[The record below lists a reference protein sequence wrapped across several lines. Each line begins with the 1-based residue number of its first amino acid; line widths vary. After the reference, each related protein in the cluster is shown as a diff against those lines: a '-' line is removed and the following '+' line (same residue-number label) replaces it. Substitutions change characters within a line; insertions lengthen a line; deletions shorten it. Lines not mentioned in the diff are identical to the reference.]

1 MPKGIPG
8 NVLHEY
14 VRNKRGQSVGVLAAV
29 PHHEDGS
36 IVIGW
41 SRASTTKGDRF
52 SKAEGLRIALAR
64 SALQRAPLVPY
75 SMVEAYIRFK
85 ARCVKYYKD
94 KEVREPFRGEMAGL
108 LNAARLHV
116 LNSMYTQRDADD
128 HVRQLRSH
136 SFNPAVS
143 PLEFE

>member
-1 MPKGIPG
+1 MPKGMPG

-14 VRNKRGQSVGVLAAV
+14 VRNKQGQSVGVLAAV

-64 SALQRAPLVPY
+64 SALQRAPVVPY
-75 SMVEAYIRFK
+75 SMVDTYIRFK

-94 KEVREPFRGEMAGL
+94 KNVLEPFRGDIVGIGI
-108 LNAARLHV
+108 
-116 LNSMYTQRDADD
+116 Y
-128 HVRQLRSH
+128 
-136 SFNPAVS
+136 
-143 PLEFE
+143 

>member
-14 VRNKRGQSVGVLAAV
+14 VRNKHGQSVGVLAAV

-64 SALQRAPLVPY
+64 SALQRATPVPY
-75 SMVEAYIRFK
+75 SMFDAYLRFK
-85 ARCVKYYKD
+85 DRCVKYYKD
-94 KEVREPFRGEMAGL
+94 KEVHEPFRGKITSLPFQFSAQ
-108 LNAARLHV
+108 A
-116 LNSMYTQRDADD
+116 DADK
-128 HVRQLRSH
+128 HVQQLRSH
-136 SFNPAVS
+136 SFNNAVS

>member
-1 MPKGIPG
+1 MKSIPS

-14 VRNKRGQSVGVLAAV
+14 VRNKHGQSVGVLAAV
-29 PHHEDGS
+29 PHHEDSS

-52 SKAEGLRIALAR
+52 NKAEGLRIALTR
-64 SALQRAPLVPY
+64 SALQRNPVVPH
-75 SMVEAYIRFK
+75 SMVDAYTRFK

-94 KEVREPFRGEMAGL
+94 KEVREPFRGKITGL
-108 LNAARLHV
+108 LYQAPNRVYTPADYVADKHV
-116 LNSMYTQRDADD
+116 N
-128 HVRQLRSH
+128 QLRSH